1 MLYTYVNG
9 EEEHKVMKWLEVIK
23 VQASSGHEITARNE
37 FMSLVSDIRQN
48 PDYPGL
54 LGFVIYRHAL
64 VPGYFSI
71 HLLWDSQHPQTRGS
85 VAGLNLAQ
93 TLKTFGL
100 VDHSVWMETI

>member
-1 MLYTYVNG
+1 M
-9 EEEHKVMKWLEVIK
+9 VMEWLEMIK
-23 VQASSGHEITARNE
+23 VQVSSAQEITARDE
-37 FMSLVSDIRQN
+37 LMSLVSDIQKN

-54 LGFVIYRHAL
+54 LEFVMYRHAL

-85 VAGLNLAQ
+85 VAALNLAQ

-100 VDHSVWMETI
+100 VDHSVWIETV

>member
-1 MLYTYVNG
+1 V
-9 EEEHKVMKWLEVIK
+9 KWLEMIK
-23 VQASSGHEITARNE
+23 VQASSGQAITTESEI
-37 FMSLVSDIRQN
+37 MSLISDIQKN

-54 LGFVIYRHAL
+54 MEFTIYCHVS
-64 VPGYFSI
+64 VPGFFSV
-71 HLLWDSQHPQTRGS
+71 HLSWDSQYPQIRGS